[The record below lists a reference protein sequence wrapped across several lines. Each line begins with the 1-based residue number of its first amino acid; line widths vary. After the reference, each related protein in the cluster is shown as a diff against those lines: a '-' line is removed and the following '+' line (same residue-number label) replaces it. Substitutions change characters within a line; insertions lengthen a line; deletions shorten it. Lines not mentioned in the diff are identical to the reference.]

1 MDLMRCVEVIVKGK
15 VQRVG
20 FRYFVSKA
28 AKELGIRGFVK
39 NMSDGSVYILATA
52 EEFAIDKFLSL
63 LPTYKNA
70 VVKKIEVREIQ
81 DIQTFEK
88 FEVR

>member
-1 MDLMRCVEVIVKGK
+1 MDLMRCIEVIVKGK

-20 FRYFVSKA
+20 FRYFVSRA
-28 AKELGIRGFVK
+28 AKELGIKGFVK
-39 NMSDGSVYILATA
+39 NMPDGSVYILATA

-81 DIQTFEK
+81 DLQMFEK